1 MGGEISPHV
10 GGVYKLTC
18 PDCNKAYM
26 GQTER
31 SFKARS
37 HEHRNAFTTNS
48 HTSNFARHL
57 IEHSHSFNSI
67 DNTMQIL
74 RYHSNGT
81 HLNTTERYYIYAD
94 YIKNNHLNDERTIT
108 PNKIFKVLLKPLL
121 L

>member
-1 MGGEISPHV
+1 
-10 GGVYKLTC
+10 
-18 PDCNKAYM
+18 M

-81 HLNTTERYYIYAD
+81 HLNTTERYYIYAE